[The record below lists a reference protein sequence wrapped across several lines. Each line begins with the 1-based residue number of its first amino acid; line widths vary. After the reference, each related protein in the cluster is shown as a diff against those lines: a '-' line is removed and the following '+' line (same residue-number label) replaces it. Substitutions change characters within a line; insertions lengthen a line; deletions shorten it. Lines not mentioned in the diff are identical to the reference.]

1 MIAIYSIL
9 HFIVDAICAFGMFGR
24 FGNEGLYAY
33 LFYNLC
39 AFVLQLPAGAIIDLI
54 MMKLPGN
61 IAKKRFNLCVTI
73 LGVVLALIGMYAGP
87 LVLGVGN
94 ALFHSGGGVSCI
106 IEDRSKSLN
115 GRGLGVFVAP
125 GALGLFIGK
134 LVSGYAVWM
143 QYVRIVW
150 IVISVVV
157 VIIAI
162 LIQYREIKG
171 LSLVASSNASNDAD
185 CSNNGKVVDV
195 DSNDKKKF
203 PVSIILFTVICCFG
217 VVIIRSYVGLAMS
230 FEWKTGILM
239 ALLAVLMV
247 ALGKAAGGFAAASF
261 GRARTICVSL
271 GLAAIAFVFSD
282 KAICGLLALFFFNM
296 TMPITLHMMTEMLND
311 TPGIAFGSLSFGLF
325 IGFVPVCLAW
335 SIPITGVWIGV
346 SGSIISLVVL
356 MLPILTT
363 MMHNKRKE

>member
-54 MMKLPGN
+54 MMKLSGD

-134 LVSGYAVWM
+134 LVSGYAAWM
-143 QYVRIVW
+143 QYVRIAW

-162 LIQYREIKG
+162 LIQLREENVF
-171 LSLVASSNASNDAD
+171 SLAREGNNDGTNSCSSESK
-185 CSNNGKVVDV
+185 SV
-195 DSNDKKKF
+195 SNDKKKLS
-203 PVSIILFTVICCFG
+203 VSIILFTVICCFG

-230 FEWKTGILM
+230 FEWKTGIVM

-261 GRARTICVSL
+261 GRARTICISL
-271 GLAAIAFVFSD
+271 GLAAVAFGFSD
-282 KAICGLLALFFFNM
+282 IAICGLFALFFFNM
-296 TMPITLHMMTEMLND
+296 TMPITLHMMTEMLSD
-311 TPGIAFGSLSFGLF
+311 TPGIAFGSLSLGLF

-346 SGSIISLVVL
+346 SGSIISLAVL